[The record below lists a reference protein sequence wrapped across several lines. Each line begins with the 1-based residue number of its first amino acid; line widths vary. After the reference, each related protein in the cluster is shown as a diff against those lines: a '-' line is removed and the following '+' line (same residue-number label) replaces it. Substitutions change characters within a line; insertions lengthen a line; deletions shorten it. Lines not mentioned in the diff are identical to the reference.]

1 MQRSRRLP
9 TLAALAA
16 VVTATALL
24 GGCSAGFD
32 ATSTKPYAPADGV
45 IASSGDLRVLN
56 ALVVAADGGD
66 EGADGIVSMTV
77 VNRGTQDDRVT
88 GITTPSGSVA
98 VDGDTRLPAG
108 GSLTFGAAGTTATVS
123 GLAKAPGQAIE
134 LRVAFA
140 RAEPVRLRTVVVPA
154 VGEYATL
161 TPSPSPTPT
170 PSPTETPTESP
181 SPSES

>member
-1 MQRSRRLP
+1 VQRSRRLP

-56 ALVVAADGGD
+56 ALVVVAEGGD
-66 EGADGIVSMTV
+66 EGLVSMTV

-140 RAEPVRLRTVVVPA
+140 RAEPVLLRTVVVPA

>member
-32 ATSTKPYAPADGV
+32 ATSTKPYAPSDGV

-56 ALVVAADGGD
+56 ALVVAAEGGD
-66 EGADGIVSMTV
+66 EGLVSMTV

-98 VDGDTRLPAG
+98 VEGDNRLPAG

>member
-56 ALVVAADGGD
+56 ALVVVAEGGD
-66 EGADGIVSMTV
+66 EGLVSMTV